1 VGDLGLKIIFYILI
15 LLIILL
21 LVYLLKNKN
30 VLITIICSLLI
41 LQIIAAPKICIDG
54 AISGALLFFYKV
66 FPSLFSFLVVSNVI
80 LSYDGVY
87 IYSKMLGNALC
98 KPLKLPKSC
107 SFVLIISVLCGYP
120 LGAKYACDLYER
132 NIVDLKTCER
142 LLNIASNA
150 SPLFILGSVGISML
164 KSPLI
169 GYILLLSNLL
179 SCIAMGFIIPSK
191 IIYKKNVPE
200 KNHIYSNMNIG
211 NVLKESVENSIKTC
225 LSIGGF
231 VTVFSVI
238 NSIFK
243 NNYLFSVLVYQISN
257 ILHISKDIVEGSILG
272 IIEMTNGCSLIS
284 SSSASIFTKIA
295 IVSFLFTFSGLSII
309 CQVYSFTYKLDVS
322 MKKYTLRKVF
332 QGLIC
337 SFISILLYN
346 IATFNFSKQ
355 TFTYNYSVHKNIE
368 NIFIL
373 TLFILIFPWLFFK
386 IKNLLHIS

>member
-1 VGDLGLKIIFYILI
+1 M
-15 LLIILL
+15 
-21 LVYLLKNKN
+21 VYLLKDKN

-41 LQIIAAPKICIDG
+41 VQIIAAPKICIDG
-54 AISGALLFFYKV
+54 VISGALLFFYKV
-66 FPSLFSFLVVSNVI
+66 FPSLFSFLIVSNII

-87 IYSKMLGNALC
+87 IYSKILGDAIC
-98 KPLKLPKSC
+98 RPLKLPQSC

-132 NIVDLKTCER
+132 NIIDLKTCER

-150 SPLFILGSVGISML
+150 SPLFMLGSVGISML
-164 KSPLI
+164 KSPHI

-191 IIYKKNVPE
+191 IIHKKNVPE

-211 NVLKESVENSIKTC
+211 NVLKDSVENSIKTC

-231 VTVFSVI
+231 VTAFSVI
-238 NSIFK
+238 NSILK
-243 NNYLFSVLVYQISN
+243 RNYLFSVIVSQISN
-257 ILHISKDIVEGSILG
+257 IFHISKDIVEGSILG

-284 SSSASIFTKIA
+284 SSSASIFVKIF

-309 CQVYSFTYKLDVS
+309 SQVYSFTYKLDIS

-337 SFISILLYN
+337 SFISLLLYN
-346 IATFNFSKQ
+346 IFTVNFSTE
-355 TFTYNYSVHKNIE
+355 TFVYKYSPHNNIE
-368 NIFIL
+368 NVFIL
-373 TLFILIFPWLFFK
+373 TLFILIFPWVIFK
-386 IKNLLHIS
+386 VKNLLHIS